1 VNLPVLGPW
10 IAKSASVVASKG
22 SQGRGQN
29 SGTRSDQLVT
39 IGKQS
44 NRLDRLTKD
53 GRGWTNIDT
62 ESEERI
68 IESGG
73 SIKGQPATSHGGR

>member
-1 VNLPVLGPW
+1 MNLPVLGPL
-10 IAKSASVVASKG
+10 ITKTASAVRSKG
-22 SQGRGQN
+22 SQGYE
-29 SGTRSDQLVT
+29 SGANPNKSDDLVT

-44 NRLDRLTKD
+44 NLLERLNKD

-68 IESGG
+68 VPERS
-73 SIKGQPATSHGGR
+73 